1 MDRYLDGWIDRW
13 IDRQINR
20 YVDEIISFLEASEK
34 LMKVS
39 TSKRYSKIDQYL
51 EQHFNYNGA
60 CVSSYEVK

>member
-1 MDRYLDGWIDRW
+1 M
-13 IDRQINR
+13 NR